1 LLPELAAGP
10 HRRHTPSAAAGFL
23 VARQPDLVHIGKL
36 VFTSGKAMRFLFLGL
51 ALVSATVVAQQLPAN
66 FNQKEF
72 EKRFRAADKD
82 GNGMLSREEA
92 YAEFPRAPEF
102 FDEMDT
108 NYDRQVTLTEV
119 NQAMERRLQAAMN
132 ASSTGSKYVKP
143 QYLGDQPKAAVDDPE
158 MENLFSSQEE
168 ARRHEFYESL
178 AGDQDNARKRGIPPP
193 IKTSPNLLNK
203 SF

>member
-1 LLPELAAGP
+1 
-10 HRRHTPSAAAGFL
+10 
-23 VARQPDLVHIGKL
+23 
-36 VFTSGKAMRFLFLGL
+36 MRFLFLGL
-51 ALVSATVVAQQLPAN
+51 ALVSATVVAQPLPAN

-108 NYDRQVTLTEV
+108 NYDKQVTLTEV